1 MKNESDSLLGSA
13 IARLG
18 LTPEGVT
25 WFGRDVAKLN
35 PDALSIDSPRQG
47 KLVLVT
53 ALTPTPAGEGKTTV
67 AVGLVDALCRAGV
80 NAVGA
85 LREPSMGPLF
95 GRKGGAVGG
104 GRARVVPSERIN
116 LHFTGDIHAISAAHN
131 LLSAVID
138 NHVFSGNELKLD
150 PDRISWPRTLDM
162 NDRALRKI
170 EIGLATR
177 RGPRRAERFVI
188 TAASEVM
195 AILCMASGPEDAKR
209 RLGRII
215 VGENTEGKP
224 VFAEQLR
231 VHGAMAAVLLDA
243 LSPNLVTTLEGN
255 PVLLH
260 GGPFGNIAQGTS
272 SSIQTRLAQRLAD
285 VVITEGGFAFDLG
298 GFKFIDLVGRTQ
310 GFTPHAVV
318 CVATIRAL
326 RHHGGVNFQ
335 SGPNPAAVAAGMEN
349 LEAHLDALRAL
360 GIEQPIVAINRFPD
374 DSPEELASVRQR
386 LDALGVLHAETSVF
400 SDGGAGGSALA
411 GVVRARLDGSPPQV
425 KQVYALEDSLE
436 TKLERVATR
445 IFGAEAVALDEAASR
460 DLARIRRWGRE
471 SLPLCVAKTH
481 LSISDDQAL
490 IGRPRGHA
498 LRVTGL
504 DVSNGAGFIVA
515 RCGPILTMPG
525 LPERPAAEDVDI
537 RLVDGTWQVVGL
549 H

>member
-1 MKNESDSLLGSA
+1 MPNSPSAPLDGALSRLGVPLEAVRRFGSDIAKLDP
-13 IARLG
+13 ARLAS
-18 LTPEGVT
+18 VT
-25 WFGRDVAKLN
+25 
-35 PDALSIDSPRQG
+35 PRQG

-67 AVGLVDALCRAGV
+67 AVGLVDALCRAG
-80 NAVGA
+80 AHALGA

-138 NHVFSGNELKLD
+138 NHVFSGNELELD
-150 PDRISWPRTLDM
+150 PSKIHWPRTIDM
-162 NDRALRKI
+162 NDRALRKLQV
-170 EIGLATR
+170 GLATR
-177 RGPRRAERFVI
+177 QGPQREDRFVI

-195 AILCMASGPEDAKR
+195 AILCMAKDPADAR
-209 RLGRII
+209 ERLGRIV
-215 VGENTEGKP
+215 VGENIRGEA
-224 VFAEQLR
+224 VFAEQLN

-243 LSPNLVTTLEGN
+243 LSPNLVTSLEGN
-255 PVLLH
+255 PVMLH
-260 GGPFGNIAQGTS
+260 GGPFANIAQGTS
-272 SSIQTRLAQRLAD
+272 SSIQTRLAQSLAD
-285 VVITEGGFAFDLG
+285 VVVTEGGFAFDLG

-310 GFTPHAVV
+310 GFTPHVVV

-326 RHHGGVNFQ
+326 RHHGGADF
-335 SGPNPAAVAAGMEN
+335 SRGPSVASVTAGIQN

-360 GIEQPIVAINRFPD
+360 GIERPVVALNRFPD
-374 DSPEELASVRQR
+374 DAEEELEAVRRR
-386 LDALGVLHAETSVF
+386 LVALGVPCAETEVF
-400 SDGGAGGSALA
+400 SAGGAGGEELA
-411 GVVRARLDGSPPQV
+411 KRVLDQLADPPPDVRHIYQV
-425 KQVYALEDSLE
+425 EDPLE
-436 TKLERVATR
+436 TKLERIATR
-445 IFGAEAVALDEAASR
+445 ILGAKGV
-460 DLARIRRWGRE
+460 DLSPQAQADLERLRRWGLGE
-471 SLPLCVAKTH
+471 LPVCLAKTH

-490 IGRPRGHA
+490 IGRPRNHA
-498 LRVTGL
+498 LHVTGL

-537 RLVDGTWQVVGL
+537 QLVDGTWQVVGL